1 MHLILILI
9 MNACLIVYGL
19 YLFHIYCLLVLR
31 LYTILNNYNLLS
43 IFNKAIS
50 SSCLIKKIT
59 ALIKPMINKLKSTV
73 LINSQ
78 NIRQNQISSCNQ
90 S

>member
-19 YLFHIYCLLVLR
+19 YLFHIYCLLILR

-59 ALIKPMINKLKSTV
+59 ALIKPMINKIIYDFEQTEY
-73 LINSQ
+73 
-78 NIRQNQISSCNQ
+78 
-90 S
+90 